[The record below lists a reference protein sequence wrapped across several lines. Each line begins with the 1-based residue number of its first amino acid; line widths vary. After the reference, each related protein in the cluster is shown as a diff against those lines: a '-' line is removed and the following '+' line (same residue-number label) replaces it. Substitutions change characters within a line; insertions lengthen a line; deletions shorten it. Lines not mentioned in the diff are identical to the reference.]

1 MDTYLPFRNG
11 AGAERP
17 SFDVSDELQE
27 VAQRLEIYA
36 LRRGVQIEVDAP
48 PYAMVTAERS
58 RMRQVFWH
66 LMTLAVDATSP
77 GGNVIVTAYQDDQGV
92 DVEFA
97 EGDAAIL
104 SSSDVSARVSSA
116 AGQRLDDVRRM
127 LAAEDVHLQIR
138 ECADGTRAY
147 ILQLRHPDAP
157 DSESRRAA

>member
-1 MDTYLPFRNG
+1 MDTFLPFRNG
-11 AGAERP
+11 LGADCP

-27 VAQRLEIYA
+27 VAERLEIYA

-77 GGNVIVTAYQDDQGV
+77 GGDVIVTAYQDDKVV

-97 EGDAAIL
+97 EGDADIL
-104 SSSDVSARVSSA
+104 SSPDGSAHTSRA
-116 AGQRLDDVRRM
+116 ARQRLDDVRRM
-127 LAAEDVHLQIR
+127 LAAEQVQLQIR
-138 ECADGTRAY
+138 QCADGTRAY
-147 ILQLRHPDAP
+147 ILHLRHADAP

>member
-1 MDTYLPFRNG
+1 MDSYFPFRNG
-11 AGAERP
+11 SGAEPP

-27 VAQRLEIYA
+27 VAERLEMYSQ
-36 LRRGVQIEVDAP
+36 RRGVQIEVDAP
-48 PYAMVTAERS
+48 PYSIVKAERS

-77 GGNVIVTAYQDDQGV
+77 GGNVTVTAYPDDLGV

-97 EGDAAIL
+97 EGDSQVLTAPGIPACA
-104 SSSDVSARVSSA
+104 SRADQ
-116 AGQRLDDVRRM
+116 QRLEDVRRL
-127 LAAEDVHLQIR
+127 LAAEQIHLQIR

-147 ILQLRHPDAP
+147 MLQLRHPDAP

>member
-1 MDTYLPFRNG
+1 MDSFFPFRNG
-11 AGAERP
+11 PGADPP

-27 VAQRLEIYA
+27 VAERLEMYS

-48 PYAMVTAERS
+48 PYAMVKAQRS
-58 RMRQVFWH
+58 RIRQVFWH

-77 GGNVIVTAYQDDQGV
+77 GGDVIVTAYQDDKGV

-97 EGDAAIL
+97 EGDADGT
-104 SSSDVSARVSSA
+104 SEFGVSARASRA
-116 AGQRLDDVRRM
+116 ARQRLDDVRRM
-127 LAAEDVHLQIR
+127 LAAEQLHLQIR